1 MKSYPSDFAPALAL
15 AYKWLNEHNFIITKA
30 VTSQYARFFEK
41 YKPHKRHSLTDL
53 ETLFKFC
60 RVIKAPLNWLH
71 LLKDPELLM
80 GESAVLTGC
89 CTSLRLLFECKA
101 HYSHEYFT
109 LVDYVIGSKIAGP
122 SVDGFVQMIKIN
134 TVEIDKPWISL
145 F

>member
-1 MKSYPSDFAPALAL
+1 M
-15 AYKWLNEHNFIITKA
+15 
-30 VTSQYARFFEK
+30 
-41 YKPHKRHSLTDL
+41 
-53 ETLFKFC
+53 
-60 RVIKAPLNWLH
+60 IKAPLNWLH

-109 LVDYVIGSKIAGP
+109 LVDYVIGSKLAGP